1 MVFLPTFT
9 GAFVYWLHQF
19 DNQGCTSPL
28 LVLQCRPLW
37 VPITT
42 LTGVITNNSS
52 YAFMFGHCP
61 IYLHSKR
68 SAQGPAHI
76 LLYGMDV
83 ATAVFLTPK
92 YRYRG
97 LGGLFTRLLR
107 WDGSQQCQHH
117 HFPNE
122 CHHRCEFFLGAEQV
136 VSLGVEKEKQGVP
149 RSKDE
154 NEDEDDEC
162 NQCFELSKSC
172 FLLWEF
178 GYCLATFIYF
188 FSVSTVCRAAVVAA
202 ERNGC
207 VTWYLFFWR
216 VAFHRLWKSGGAFT
230 WTSRWKLVKG

>member
-1 MVFLPTFT
+1 MLQEKKGSCFWKDLDDVPFDPFVKSGLIDIPRRSMYGLLLTFT
-9 GAFVYWLHQF
+9 GTFVYWLHQF
-19 DNQGCTSPL
+19 KNQGCTKLL

-42 LTGVITNNSS
+42 LTGVITYNSS

-76 LLYGMDV
+76 LLYGMDI

-136 VSLGVEKEKQGVP
+136 VSLGVVGEARSPKKQ
-149 RSKDE
+149 
-154 NEDEDDEC
+154 
-162 NQCFELSKSC
+162 
-172 FLLWEF
+172 
-178 GYCLATFIYF
+178 
-188 FSVSTVCRAAVVAA
+188 
-202 ERNGC
+202 
-207 VTWYLFFWR
+207 
-216 VAFHRLWKSGGAFT
+216 
-230 WTSRWKLVKG
+230 RWKWRWRWWMQ

>member
-1 MVFLPTFT
+1 MLQEKKGSCFLKGLDDVPFDPFVKSGLIDIPRRSMYGLLLTFT
-9 GAFVYWLHQF
+9 GTCAYWLHQF
-19 DNQGCTSPL
+19 KNQGCTKLL

-42 LTGVITNNSS
+42 LTGVISYNSS

-68 SAQGPAHI
+68 STQGPAHI

-117 HFPNE
+117 HFPMNAIIVAS
-122 CHHRCEFFLGAEQV
+122 FFWAPSKLFRLA
-136 VSLGVEKEKQGVP
+136 LLEKQGVP

-162 NQCFELSKSC
+162 NKCFELSK
-172 FLLWEF
+172 
-178 GYCLATFIYF
+178 
-188 FSVSTVCRAAVVAA
+188 
-202 ERNGC
+202 
-207 VTWYLFFWR
+207 
-216 VAFHRLWKSGGAFT
+216 
-230 WTSRWKLVKG
+230 

>member
-1 MVFLPTFT
+1 MITYPEAQCIYGLFAYIYWHLRILTPSIQEPGLHNTALSPTMSAPM
-9 GAFVYWLHQF
+9 GAHNYTYRGY
-19 DNQGCTSPL
+19 NCTY
-28 LVLQCRPLW
+28 
-37 VPITT
+37 
-42 LTGVITNNSS
+42 NSS

-122 CHHRCEFFLGAEQV
+122 CHHRCEFFLSAEQV

-172 FLLWEF
+172 FLL
-178 GYCLATFIYF
+178 
-188 FSVSTVCRAAVVAA
+188 
-202 ERNGC
+202 
-207 VTWYLFFWR
+207 
-216 VAFHRLWKSGGAFT
+216 
-230 WTSRWKLVKG
+230 